1 MSVPLMRYYDQ
12 NPSYPSTDPAT
23 LTGRAMNVKTDRR
36 LELSDF
42 LRTRRAKI
50 VPSDVG
56 LADGARRRTPGLRRE
71 EVALLANIGTTW
83 YTRLEQGLPIN
94 VSTDVLHAIS
104 RALRL
109 TSDERRHLYLL
120 AGLPLTV
127 APQDKERVSDL
138 VGRVLDALD
147 PSPAYVLGRRW
158 DILAWN
164 HSADALAGYSAMSGL
179 ARNMVWRLFRDP
191 DYWRRM
197 GDPECVMRRCV
208 AQFRAVAAK
217 YPNDPAFG
225 ELIEDLRMNSPQ
237 FRSLWAEHDVLGST
251 EGLKR
256 FVHPEFGELILDHVS
271 FALAGDGDMRM
282 VVLTAAAGSESER
295 KLQLLGRVAVEA

>member
-1 MSVPLMRYYDQ
+1 
-12 NPSYPSTDPAT
+12 
-23 LTGRAMNVKTDRR
+23 MNSPTERR
-36 LELSDF
+36 SELSDF

-71 EVALLANIGTTW
+71 EVALLANIGATW

-94 VSTDVLHAIS
+94 VSADVLAGIS

-127 APQDKERVSDL
+127 TPQEGERVSEL
-138 VGRVLDALD
+138 VGRVLAALD
-147 PSPAYVLGRRW
+147 PSPAYIRGRRW

-164 HSADALAGYSAMSGL
+164 RSADALSDFSG
-179 ARNMVWRLFRDP
+179 ATGRSRNLVWRLFRDP
-191 DYWRRM
+191 ASICRL
-197 GDPECVMRRCV
+197 GDPECTMRRCV

-217 YPNDPAFG
+217 YPHDPAFA
-225 ELIEDLRMNSPQ
+225 ELIEDLRVSSPE
-237 FRSLWAEHDVLGST
+237 FRKLWAEHDVLGST

-256 FVHPEFGELILDHVS
+256 FVHPKLGELILDHTT
-271 FALAGDGDMRM
+271 LELPGDGDMRM
-282 VVLTAAAGSESER
+282 VVLTASPGSESER
-295 KLQLLGRVAVEA
+295 KLRLLCPAEAGVV